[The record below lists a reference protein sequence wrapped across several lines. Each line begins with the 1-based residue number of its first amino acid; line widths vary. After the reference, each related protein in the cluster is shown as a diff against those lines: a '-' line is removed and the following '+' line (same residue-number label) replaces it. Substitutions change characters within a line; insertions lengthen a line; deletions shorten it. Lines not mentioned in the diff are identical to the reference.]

1 MKNMMKKVNLKI
13 ILQKIPRHPNPKIWY
28 EQYTIDSNSASEIL
42 WIAHTI
48 YNEIFNKKIMDLG
61 CGTGRLAI
69 GAAILGASYVIGVDL
84 DRESLSIAKKYSN
97 IIGVNNLTDFII
109 ADIKYL
115 PVRFVDTVIQ
125 NPPFGVQVR
134 GMDTIFL
141 SMALNK
147 AKAIFSIHK
156 SNIRSRNYLIRLINK
171 KGGCIKGIYTLEI
184 LIPATYKFHRRRN
197 YRVKADLY
205 IIQMEDNK

>member
-1 MKNMMKKVNLKI
+1 MKSMMKKVKLKI
-13 ILQKIPRHPNPKIWY
+13 MLQKIPRHPSPKIWY
-28 EQYTIDSNSASEIL
+28 EQYTIDSTSASETL

-48 YNEIFNKKIMDLG
+48 YNEVSNKKIMDLG
-61 CGTGRLAI
+61 CGTGRLTI
-69 GAAILGASYVIGVDL
+69 GAAVLGASYAIGVDL
-84 DRESLSIAKKYSN
+84 DRESLGIAKKYSN
-97 IIGVNNLTDFII
+97 IIGVNNLTDFIL
-109 ADIKYL
+109 ADVKYL

-134 GMDTIFL
+134 GMDAIFL
-141 SMALNK
+141 STALSK
-147 AKAIFSIHK
+147 AKTIFSIHK
-156 SNIRSRNYLIRLINK
+156 SNIRSRNHLIRLVNK
-171 KGGCIKGIYTLEI
+171 KGGRIKGIYTLEI